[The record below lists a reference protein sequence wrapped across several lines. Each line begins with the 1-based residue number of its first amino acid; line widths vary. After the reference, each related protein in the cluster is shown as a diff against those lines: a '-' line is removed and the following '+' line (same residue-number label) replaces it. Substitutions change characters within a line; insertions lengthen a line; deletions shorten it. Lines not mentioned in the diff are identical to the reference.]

1 MTAPLT
7 LPSHSHTPG
16 TARAALSYP
25 EFRLVW
31 LGLFASNVGT
41 WMQNFTLPAYIDDRT
56 HSAGLV
62 GLLVFTQLGPL
73 LLLSIPAGVL
83 ADKYPRR
90 AYLVVMQAVQMV
102 FTVVLAGLVA
112 ADAPLWTLFVTQ
124 LFIGV
129 GFALNAPAFQASI
142 PLLVHRQDLAGA
154 VGLNSVMINASRV
167 LGPSLAALLAMF
179 GVTTSQV
186 FLINAGTY
194 LFLIAALMAV
204 TIPDVRGQHTEQG
217 WRRLLTGINIARHR
231 RVLSRS
237 LATMCVFSLFSLVYI
252 GLFPS
257 VARLNFGIDA
267 TGSAYKWLY
276 TIWGLGACLG
286 ALSVATFLHTFDKR
300 RLVVIGLVGF
310 AASLTTFA
318 LLPRRRSRDSGEL
331 HSRLLLLHALHG
343 ADHDRSGE
351 HARLRTSLRDAVV
364 VHGVRWHGS
373 DRQPALRTSHRC
385 GRCPPGADR
394 RGHRGS
400 AACSLLRSPPAPGI
414 RLPAARRAAHADR
427 PQSGEPARD
436 LAGDQLTPTSIS
448 RSHRFG

>member
-31 LGLFASNVGT
+31 LGLFASNIGT

-83 ADKYPRR
+83 ADRYPRR
-90 AYLVVMQAVQMV
+90 GYLVVMQAVQMV

-124 LFIGV
+124 LLIGV

-257 VARLNFGIDA
+257 VARLNFGINA

-318 LLPRRRSRDSGEL
+318 LLRAVGPAIPVSFILGFFYFMLCTALITIVQENMHDYERASVMPLWFMAFGGTVPIGNLLFGPLIDAIGARPVLIGGAAVA
-331 HSRLLLLHALHG
+331 LLL
-343 ADHDRSGE
+343 
-351 HARLRTSLRDAVV
+351 ARYCDLR
-364 VHGVRWHGS
+364 
-373 DRQPALRTSHRC
+373 
-385 GRCPPGADR
+385 
-394 RGHRGS
+394 
-400 AACSLLRSPPAPGI
+400 
-414 RLPAARRAAHADR
+414 RLPASDFLPPDEPHTPTVRK
-427 PQSGEPARD
+427 SGEPARD
-436 LAGDQLTPTSIS
+436 LAGD
-448 RSHRFG
+448 